1 MSKNIEMIPF
11 TEIVERT
18 LELGRIRE
26 DVSSKVRGIVND
38 VYCRDIPRKEDWNY
52 LITNS
57 YLALQAAYNTGSISA
72 TTGSTSV
79 TFDASVSLDAT
90 MTGRKLKVDNSNYL
104 YDFTY
109 TSATS
114 GTISP
119 AYFGNANVSG
129 GSYWLFRNTYPLA
142 SDFER
147 FPKNGGLHQY
157 TSGRR
162 KIVPEKGYDQFTSE
176 FNSTPVDTQEYCRVV
191 GVDTAGNFQV
201 ELNPPNKSIGSM
213 EYDYYKRLKPM
224 KENTAGTV
232 TINAGSTSVIGT
244 GTKFTCM
251 NTGDYL
257 RVDALGKSSDST
269 WYRIATISS
278 NSDMTIATAFAD
290 TAVSGASVTLSS
302 IPEMPTMLHM
312 GLIWGTLTSIG
323 ADQND
328 KMTVGYK
335 QEYASVLTDAKR
347 IYKTR
352 LYRQDIDIIAEE
364 YHYRR

>member
-1 MSKNIEMIPF
+1 MSKNIEQIPF

-26 DVSSKVRGIVND
+26 DIASKVRGIVND
-38 VYCRDIPRKEDWNY
+38 VYCRDIPRKEDWNF

-57 YLALQAAYNTGSISA
+57 YLSLEAAYNTGTVSA
-72 TTGSTSV
+72 TTGGTTA
-79 TFDASVSLDAT
+79 TFDSTATIDAS

-109 TSATS
+109 ASATS

-119 AYFGNANVSG
+119 AFFGTSNASSS
-129 GSYWLFRNTYPLA
+129 SYWLFRNTYPLA

-157 TSGRR
+157 FGGRK
-162 KIVPEKGYDQFTSE
+162 KIVPERGYDQFTSE
-176 FNSTPVDTQEYCRVV
+176 FNSTPTDNQEFCRVI
-191 GVDTAGNFQV
+191 GQDTAGNYVV
-201 ELNPPNKSIGSM
+201 EINPPNKSIGSL

-232 TINAGSTSVIGT
+232 TINASGTAVSGS
-244 GTKFTCM
+244 GTKFLEM
-251 NTGDYL
+251 QTGDYI
-257 RVDALGKSSDST
+257 RVDNLGKSSDST
-269 WYRIATISS
+269 WYRINAISS
-278 NSDMTIATAFAD
+278 NSDCTISAFAN
-290 TAVSGASVTLSS
+290 TAVSGVSYTICSA
-302 IPEMPTMLHM
+302 PELPTMMHM
-312 GLIWGTLTSIG
+312 GLIWGTLATIG

-328 KMTVGYK
+328 KMTLGYK
-335 QEYASVLTDAKR
+335 QEYANVLTDAKR

-352 LYRQDIDIIAEE
+352 LYRQDIDMISEE